1 MKAVVLREP
10 GAAEYLRVEEEI
22 VLRSLFWRQISAL
35 GTTMGSPREFEAML
49 ALHDRGG
56 LRPSVDH
63 VFPLEEAAAAHRR
76 MEGAGQFGK
85 IVLGVG

>member
-1 MKAVVLREP
+1 
-10 GAAEYLRVEEEI
+10 